1 MKYDRY
7 MQVRNRNNRRGVSS
21 IRMKP
26 DAVHKLHGL
35 GSVGTKREYVLVQ
48 CTDVLNKLILTR
60 LRPKCETMIESYI
73 KVKLLRKINYVI

>member
-7 MQVRNRNNRRGVSS
+7 MQVRNRNNRRDVSS

-48 CTDVLNKLILTR
+48 CTNVLNKLILTR
-60 LRPKCETMIESYI
+60 LRSKCKTMIESYI

>member
-1 MKYDRY
+1 MKYGRY
-7 MQVRNRNNRRGVSS
+7 MQGRNRNNRRGVSS

-35 GSVGTKREYVLVQ
+35 ESVETKREYVLVQ

-73 KVKLLRKINYVI
+73 KVELLRKINYAI